1 MGRQKQL
8 TKRQL
13 AVIEDLF
20 SGELNE
26 QGVLDKHKI
35 SRNIYNKWQTD
46 ESFAGEF
53 ARRIDGACRQGQLI
67 IARYASLAAA
77 KLVALTESENQETAR
92 KACLDIISL
101 PKWPA
106 KEGGQGGKTSS
117 PDPGGGSETAGRQ
130 LSAETAGKLLAALA
144 KSEKPETKSQ
154 KP

>member
-8 TKRQL
+8 TRRQL

-26 QGVLDKHKI
+26 QGVLAKHNV
-35 SRNIYNKWQTD
+35 SRNIYNKWQAD
-46 ESFAGEF
+46 ESFAKEF
-53 ARRIDGACRQGQLI
+53 ARRIDGVCRRGQLI

-77 KLVALTESENQETAR
+77 KLVSLTESENQETAR

-101 PKWPA
+101 PKLPVQEA
-106 KEGGQGGKTSS
+106 NLSKT
-117 PDPGGGSETAGRQ
+117 GGSEKVEQQQ

-144 KSEKPETKSQ
+144 KSEKPETKS
-154 KP
+154 

>member
-1 MGRQKQL
+1 MAKQKQL
-8 TKRQL
+8 TKRRL

-26 QGVLDKHKI
+26 QQVLDKHNI
-35 SRNIYNKWQTD
+35 SRNIYNKWQAD
-46 ESFAGEF
+46 ESFAKEF

-77 KLVALTESENQETAR
+77 KLVSLTESENQETAR

-101 PKWPA
+101 PKCPA
-106 KEGGQGGKTSS
+106 KEARQPGKTPSTVL
-117 PDPGGGSETAGRQ
+117 PGGSEMASQQ

-144 KSEKPETKSQ
+144 KSEKPKTKS
-154 KP
+154 

>member
-1 MGRQKQL
+1 MAKQKQL
-8 TKRQL
+8 TKRRL

-26 QGVLDKHKI
+26 QQVLDKHKI
-35 SRNIYNKWQTD
+35 SRNIYNKWQAD
-46 ESFAGEF
+46 ESFAKEF

-101 PKWPA
+101 PKRPA
-106 KEGGQGGKTSS
+106 KEGKQPNSKTPS
-117 PDPGGGSETAGRQ
+117 PVLSGRSEMASQQ
-130 LSAETAGKLLAALA
+130 LSAKTASKLLAALA
-144 KSEKPETKSQ
+144 KSENSKTKS
-154 KP
+154 

>member
-1 MGRQKQL
+1 MTKRKQL

-20 SGELNE
+20 SAELNE
-26 QGVLDKHKI
+26 QQVLDNHNV

-46 ESFAGEF
+46 ESFAKEF
-53 ARRIDGACRQGQLI
+53 ARKIDSARRQGQLI

-77 KLVALTESENQETAR
+77 KLVRLTESENQETAR

-101 PKWPA
+101 PKQPA
-106 KEGGQGGKTSS
+106 EETKQSDSKTPS
-117 PDPGGGSETAGRQ
+117 PAAQTQ

-144 KSEKPETKSQ
+144 KSEKPKTKS
-154 KP
+154 